1 MGFAERRQIEVLSL
15 RVTQLENRL
24 ESLAR
29 GLGVKP
35 AEYEN
40 LPVRGTALSDA
51 VLVHL
56 RAGQKIAAIKQYRD
70 ETGADLRTAKNAV
83 EQALR

>member
-1 MGFAERRQIEVLSL
+1 
-15 RVTQLENRL
+15 
-24 ESLAR
+24 
-29 GLGVKP
+29 
-35 AEYEN
+35 
-40 LPVRGTALSDA
+40 LSDA

-70 ETGADLRTAKNAV
+70 ETGADLRTAKDAV